1 MQYSTLKIS
10 FWPTNMLNTY
20 MYFLLR
26 KYKTRHMTKYK
37 KRTYISQKYLRDKS
51 IWIAIYQKDY
61 GIIQTVNISLD
72 HLPCVRQ
79 VVLLLTTLSL
89 WLVERSNH
97 CGDIGNMT
105 LRIPV
110 KAADVD
116 VHWVGRPRSADNRSW
131 LSLLLMAPI
140 YACINKGYSLLA
152 VGDATDVTRD
162 QWIYG
167 GTICRIRTWW
177 RRKTHAE
184 NCLQF
189 FRIVS
194 TE

>member
-1 MQYSTLKIS
+1 
-10 FWPTNMLNTY
+10 
-20 MYFLLR
+20 
-26 KYKTRHMTKYK
+26 MTKIQETHIYLSNG
-37 KRTYISQKYLRDKS
+37 SQKHLRDKS

-61 GIIQTVNISLD
+61 GILQTVNISLG

-79 VVLLLTTLSL
+79 LVLLRTTLSL
-89 WLVERSNH
+89 WLVEHSNH

-110 KAADVD
+110 KVADVD
-116 VHWVGRPRSADNRSW
+116 VHWVGRPRSW
-131 LSLLLMAPI
+131 LSLQLMAPI

-152 VGDATDVTRD
+152 VGDATDVTID
-162 QWIYG
+162 QWING
-167 GTICRIRTWW
+167 GTICRIRNWW

-189 FRIVS
+189 FRTVS
-194 TE
+194 TKYLTRRITTHLRRSKEQRIAKGLLDS